1 MTSGS
6 IEFDRVWKKFRRG
19 ESHDSLRDL
28 APAVVRRLLGRS
40 SVKTELS
47 SSDFWAVRDV
57 SFTVRP
63 GQALGI
69 IGPNGAGKS
78 TILKLLTSILRPT
91 RGRCAVHGRIGALIE
106 VSAGFHPDLSGR
118 ENVFLQ
124 GAIMGMPAGDIA
136 RKFDA
141 IVEFSEIADFIDT
154 PVKRYSSGMN
164 ARLGFSIAAHLDPDV
179 LIIDEV
185 LAVGDFSFQ
194 QRAFDRV
201 RDLVKRDIPVVL
213 VSHQLERVA
222 QLCTDAIL
230 LNHGEVAAAGKPAD
244 CIAAYVLAPARS
256 AAPASESPL
265 HLEELRLPPGDIRSG
280 GRMRFTVRGVVA
292 ESGLPDSIEGVVVRI
307 RSAQTGQSVFVT
319 STARIGAPLP
329 ASGAFELSVELQMNV
344 QPGIYGV
351 DVAPWDRY
359 RGSQLD
365 GLHGYLQVQ
374 PGADFTGPVQMNP
387 VMSVAAIAAAVP
399 GAGA

>member
-1 MTSGS
+1 MTDAGV
-6 IEFDRVWKKFRRG
+6 EFEQVWKKFRRG
-19 ESHDSLRDL
+19 ESHDSLRDF
-28 APAVVRRLLGRS
+28 APALMRRLLRREPPAA
-40 SVKTELS
+40 ELAAA
-47 SSDFWAVRDV
+47 DFWAVRDV
-57 SFTVRP
+57 SFRVRP

-91 RGRCAVHGRIGALIE
+91 RGRCQVRGRIGALIE

-124 GAIMGMPAGDIA
+124 GAIMGMPSADIA

-194 QRAFDRV
+194 QRAFGRV
-201 RDLVKRDIPVVL
+201 RELVKRNIPVVM

-222 QLCTDAIL
+222 ELCSDCIL
-230 LNHGEVAAAGKPAD
+230 LNHGEVATEGKPAD

-256 AAPASESPL
+256 AAPAGESPL
-265 HLEELRLPPGDIRSG
+265 RVEEMRLPQTEPRSG
-280 GRMRFTVRGVVA
+280 DRVQFTVRGTVA
-292 ESGLPDSIEGVVVRI
+292 EGGLPDSIEGIVVRV
-307 RSAQTGQSVFVT
+307 RSAQSGQSVFVT
-319 STARIGAPLP
+319 STARVGVTLP
-329 ASGAFELSVELQMNV
+329 PSGAFELLVDLQLNV
-344 QPGIYGV
+344 SPGIYGV
-351 DVAPWDRY
+351 EVTPWDRY
-359 RGSQLD
+359 RGRALPGVS
-365 GLHGYLQVQ
+365 GYLQVQ
-374 PGADFTGPVQMNP
+374 PGADFSGTVQMNP
-387 VMSVAAIAAAVP
+387 VMVVAPMAVALP
-399 GAGA
+399 SGT